1 MLRPAAVTCS
11 KVPVIVTFGAGGPA
25 GACAKTGG
33 ASIARMTKASTAVT
47 TLLLIT
53 ASSSGGEKHRI
64 QRQHSTPTS
73 PTTPERSRTAF
84 WDTSSSVAN
93 AMTEAP
99 PFGPAPYIVSHS
111 GHNKRVA
118 ATLRGRCRRSAGK
131 PGIIE
136 WQTKTDDL
144 KKS

>member
-1 MLRPAAVTCS
+1 MFRPADVIWS

-47 TLLLIT
+47 RPLLIT

-73 PTTPERSRTAF
+73 PTTPERPRVQSDPARRTRASPPPIPSAAAPKICF
-84 WDTSSSVAN
+84 ELAGNGHEHAVVALN
-93 AMTEAP
+93 P
-99 PFGPAPYIVSHS
+99 W
-111 GHNKRVA
+111 R
-118 ATLRGRCRRSAGK
+118 
-131 PGIIE
+131 
-136 WQTKTDDL
+136 
-144 KKS
+144 

>member
-1 MLRPAAVTCS
+1 MLRPADVIWS

-47 TLLLIT
+47 RPLLIT

-73 PTTPERSRTAF
+73 PTTPERPRAP
-84 WDTSSSVAN
+84 N
-93 AMTEAP
+93 ARRRRFP
-99 PFGPAPYIVSHS
+99 
-111 GHNKRVA
+111 R
-118 ATLRGRCRRSAGK
+118 RRRSEDLLSRSETGRSTTTLL
-131 PGIIE
+131 
-136 WQTKTDDL
+136 QTHGDIGAESSEGCL
-144 KKS
+144 K

>member
-1 MLRPAAVTCS
+1 MFRPADVIWS

-47 TLLLIT
+47 RPLLIT

-73 PTTPERSRTAF
+73 PTTPERPCAP
-84 WDTSSSVAN
+84 N
-93 AMTEAP
+93 ARRRRRFP
-99 PFGPAPYIVSHS
+99 
-111 GHNKRVA
+111 R
-118 ATLRGRCRRSAGK
+118 RRRS
-131 PGIIE
+131 E
-136 WQTKTDDL
+136 DL
-144 KKS
+144 FESVGTGPEHHDVAPDPWRYQRRV